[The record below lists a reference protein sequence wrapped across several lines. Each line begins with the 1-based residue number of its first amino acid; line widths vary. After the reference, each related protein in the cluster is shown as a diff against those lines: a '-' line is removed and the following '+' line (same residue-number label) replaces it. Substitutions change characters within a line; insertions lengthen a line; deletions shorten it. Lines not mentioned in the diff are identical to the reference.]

1 MDKGEQEVSLNIAVC
16 IKPVP
21 DPDHYDKI
29 TIDPVRKT
37 ITRAGIP
44 TIINPVDKNAVE
56 AAIQLREKHGG
67 KVTIITMAPPNA
79 EESLR
84 ELLAM
89 GADEAVLLTDRAF
102 AGADT
107 LATSYSLAA
116 GLKKVGPF
124 DLIFTGTETADG
136 ATSQVPAQLAEWL
149 DVAHLWNVQEFEV
162 EGNTLKVKMGIE
174 NGYISYLVQMPA
186 LLAVKRSIN
195 KPRYTSVMGVMK
207 AKKKPLTVFTAADLD
222 VEQERLGLQ
231 GSPTK
236 AGAVFTP
243 SLARKG
249 QQLTGETEEIV
260 EQLVQVLRGAGL
272 NLETMADDKAGGK

>member
-1 MDKGEQEVSLNIAVC
+1 MSLNIAVC

-21 DPDHYDKI
+21 DPEYYDKI

-56 AAIQLREKHGG
+56 AALQLKEQFGG
-67 KVTIITMAPPNA
+67 KVTVITMAPPNA
-79 EESLR
+79 EENLR

-89 GADEAVLLTDRAF
+89 GADEAVLLSDRAF

-116 GLKKVGPF
+116 GLKKIGPF

-149 DVAHLWNVQEFEV
+149 GVAHLWNVQEFAV
-162 EGNTLKVKMGIE
+162 EDNAIKAKMTME
-174 NGYISYLVQMPA
+174 NGYINYLVQMPA

-207 AKKKPLTVFTAADLD
+207 AKKKPFTVYSAADLD
-222 VEQERLGLQ
+222 VEPERLGLQ

-243 SLARKG
+243 SMARKG

-260 EQLVQVLRGAGL
+260 EQLIQVLRGAGL
-272 NLETMADDKAGGK
+272 NLETMNVHEAGRE